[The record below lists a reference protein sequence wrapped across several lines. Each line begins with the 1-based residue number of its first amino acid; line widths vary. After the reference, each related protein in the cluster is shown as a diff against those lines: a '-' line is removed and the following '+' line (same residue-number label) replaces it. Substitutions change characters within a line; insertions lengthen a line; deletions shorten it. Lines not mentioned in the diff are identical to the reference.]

1 MSSSDCFRQQTN
13 PDISGVGI
21 RISFYL
27 QNFILGELGP
37 IVVIAILHPLIDSLQ
52 VLLVNRS
59 WEDAP
64 NSLWT
69 FIATN
74 FGLTIAALAQ
84 LKGDE
89 LTLFEAIE
97 VSYLIWLANFGT
109 FLALASYSGQKE
121 KYKARR
127 WGTNIAAPKHDNFVM
142 VGAVVQTFFS
152 IILTLVMWCVRNT
165 SNSPSYRC

>member
-1 MSSSDCFRQQTN
+1 M
-13 PDISGVGI
+13 
-21 RISFYL
+21 
-27 QNFILGELGP
+27 
-37 IVVIAILHPLIDSLQ
+37 
-52 VLLVNRS
+52 
-59 WEDAP
+59 
-64 NSLWT
+64 WT

-97 VSYLIWLANFGT
+97 VSYLVWLANFGT

-127 WGTNIAAPKHDNFVM
+127 HGGNTPAPKHDNFVM

-152 IILTLVMWCVRNT
+152 IILTLVMWYVT
-165 SNSPSYRC
+165 S